1 MGSSMVGCWGNT
13 RRGASRCWWGG
24 SELGL
29 GTTGTPGSLGN
40 GGVPVMGT
48 LMGVNLLHRVKLLH
62 GVNHLRVTPSWDPSC
77 HRPHPHPDHH
87 PGAKPPSW
95 GGTPASPVGSYGTG
109 VGCGMGSGAMV
120 GWGGGG
126 GGGSWCG
133 AGSQSCRVGNGERG
147 GGGAEEKRELIRSM
161 CLRCRG
167 ELTHTRCRRLLQL
180 FSAQANKPQH
190 PPPPPTPTPPAPGP
204 INFVFQ

>member
-1 MGSSMVGCWGNT
+1 MGSTTCVSP
-13 RRGASRCWWGG
+13 RRGTPAATVPILTRTTTPGRSHRAGGEPRHPRWGPTG
-24 SELGL
+24 PGL
-29 GTTGTPGSLGN
+29 GTGWGAGRWLG
-40 GGVPVMGT
+40 GGVV
-48 LMGVNLLHRVKLLH
+48 VV
-62 GVNHLRVTPSWDPSC
+62 
-77 HRPHPHPDHH
+77 
-87 PGAKPPSW
+87 GA
-95 GGTPASPVGSYGTG
+95 AG
-109 VGCGMGSGAMV
+109 VGLAPRAAEWGMGK
-120 GWGGGG
+120 
-126 GGGSWCG
+126 
-133 AGSQSCRVGNGERG
+133 GE